1 MARNDG
7 TRFTKAAT
15 PLAGKALNVSGRMI
29 GQNLRGQKLTEGSG
43 TNPSKFG
50 KTSIEGGPGGPGK
63 PGKKGGYAQDTA
75 PYKHDFSF
83 GVGGPGLTKF

>member
-1 MARNDG
+1 MARIDG

-15 PLAGKALNVSGRMI
+15 PTAGKALNVADRVI

-50 KTSIEGGPGGPGK
+50 KTSIEGGPEGPKK
-63 PGKKGGYAQDTA
+63 PKSGYAQDTA